1 MTRHARMAAQLSATP
16 VLNKKL
22 TDLFDS
28 MKGSFAKIATGA
40 RTYTIDTPSTGF
52 PFWGMLIVAVVAIA
66 IVAWF
71 IDYRQYLETPYNIA
85 RITRDNVKASDHY
98 NIDNPGRKGMP
109 DFYNSLVS
117 RGYAEENLGF
127 TNFYVST
134 VNAGGIFFPGVNG
147 VVSTDAVR
155 LAVAGGARAFVFDLW
170 PDVEPGGDFGPTLQV
185 IEAGSM
191 WRRTTLNALPFV
203 LALQTLVAQA
213 LETPTNPGHQDPL
226 ILYLRFRGNP
236 RAATFNKTADA
247 LQSVIT
253 PYRLDLAFNN
263 CRGADRLFKVPISQ
277 LFSKVIVVSNVRG
290 SGRFMDFV
298 NFSKKDGIQLEYPAG
313 QLQTISG
320 DQAGEAKKKILMNPT
335 FVAPLSEDPLA
346 ASNDYAVGAAQALGI
361 HFVAMNF
368 WGGAK
373 DKNLANYMK
382 MFGKYSFALKPPAL
396 QYVITHLD
404 PPQQPPNYNWG
415 DPSKGEAG
423 TPKTP
428 PDIKPPV

>member
-1 MTRHARMAAQLSATP
+1 
-16 VLNKKL
+16 
-22 TDLFDS
+22 
-28 MKGSFAKIATGA
+28 
-40 RTYTIDTPSTGF
+40 
-52 PFWGMLIVAVVAIA
+52 
-66 IVAWF
+66 
-71 IDYRQYLETPYNIA
+71 
-85 RITRDNVKASDHY
+85 
-98 NIDNPGRKGMP
+98 
-109 DFYNSLVS
+109 
-117 RGYAEENLGF
+117 
-127 TNFYVST
+127 
-134 VNAGGIFFPGVNG
+134 
-147 VVSTDAVR
+147 
-155 LAVAGGARAFVFDLW
+155 
-170 PDVEPGGDFGPTLQV
+170 
-185 IEAGSM
+185 
-191 WRRTTLNALPFV
+191 
-203 LALQTLVAQA
+203 
-213 LETPTNPGHQDPL
+213 
-226 ILYLRFRGNP
+226 
-236 RAATFNKTADA
+236 
-247 LQSVIT
+247 
-253 PYRLDLAFNN
+253 
-263 CRGADRLFKVPISQ
+263 
-277 LFSKVIVVSNVRG
+277 
-290 SGRFMDFV
+290 MDFV

>member
-1 MTRHARMAAQLSATP
+1 
-16 VLNKKL
+16 
-22 TDLFDS
+22 
-28 MKGSFAKIATGA
+28 
-40 RTYTIDTPSTGF
+40 
-52 PFWGMLIVAVVAIA
+52 
-66 IVAWF
+66 
-71 IDYRQYLETPYNIA
+71 
-85 RITRDNVKASDHY
+85 
-98 NIDNPGRKGMP
+98 MP
-109 DFYNSLVS
+109 DLYNALVS

-134 VNAGGIFFPGVNG
+134 VNAAGIFFPGVNG

-185 IEAGSM
+185 IEAGSK

-236 RAATFNKTADA
+236 MDATFDKTADA

-277 LFSKVIVVSNVRG
+277 LFSKVIVISNVRG

-298 NFSKKDGIQLEYPAG
+298 NFSTKDGIQLEYPAG

-320 DQAGEAKKKILMNPT
+320 DQAAEARKKILMNPT

-346 ASNDYAVGAAQALGI
+346 ESNDYAVGAAQALGI

-368 WGGAK
+368 WGDTK
-373 DKNLANYMK
+373 DKNLKSYMK
-382 MFGKYSFALKPPAL
+382 MFGQYSFALKPPPL

-404 PPQQPPNYNWG
+404 PPRQPPNYNWG

-428 PDIKPPV
+428 PDIRPPV